1 LLRSTSV
8 QFFDAVIIDLI
19 LTAALC
25 GLSLPILAATPADA
39 AIIDDR
45 TVEEFIWGMPAVN
58 YDLMLQEISFI
69 DDKEGKPVGIQS
81 HISRRPIVAAGNSDG
96 DFQMLSPSDR
106 AQSRLL
112 ERSVPLMRIGVK
124 LRES

>member
-1 LLRSTSV
+1 
-8 QFFDAVIIDLI
+8 
-19 LTAALC
+19 
-25 GLSLPILAATPADA
+25 
-39 AIIDDR
+39 
-45 TVEEFIWGMPAVN
+45 MPAVN
-58 YDLMLQEISFI
+58 YDLRLQDISCK

-81 HISRRPIVAAGNSDG
+81 HISRRPIFAAGNSDG